1 MHGNEPVGR
10 EMLNH
15 FAEVLLR
22 GYGRY
27 KHFCTIFNSHF
38 FCREAL
44 ITQLVDTTD
53 ITIIPTINPDGFDRA
68 MEGKCSGNNGTVK
81 EKHKLIF
88 QGDDYKS
95 GRLNEGKVDINRDFP
110 TWRDVNSSRDDLF
123 RDRQPETKVE
133 RM

>member
-27 KHFCTIFNSHF
+27 KQFCRIFNPHF

-68 MEGKCSGNNGTVK
+68 REGKCSGNNCVV
-81 EKHKLIF
+81 EENHKLRF
-88 QGDDYKS
+88 
-95 GRLNEGKVDINRDFP
+95 
-110 TWRDVNSSRDDLF
+110 
-123 RDRQPETKVE
+123 
-133 RM
+133 